1 MSALSIIGPLL
12 SGVGT
17 GLSSIFRIFTSVFTI
32 FGTSFLAIFSV
43 GLYILEPLTRD
54 LGKEKFNLTP
64 KPPQSTSIVED
75 ILFMLLE
82 LIYAIKDV
90 FMNIITTLTT
100 MFPFLIILLPILIVI
115 LIGTYILQFNGVLV
129 ITVLN
134 TIYSYLLLL
143 ATTFS
148 LAANVILGFFDVF
161 APLYN
166 QIVRFL
172 IQIIILIFNSICP
185 GPFDINNIQNACPLI
200 TTYLNFLLIY
210 WTLLLNILS
219 LFFQLAQT
227 IYLFI
232 GNIICPNGV
241 CSGAICSLSNSNPC
255 NFNITVF
262 MTWLTQIIDYVL
274 KVLFQIA
281 RLTLSWVSDI
291 LNMIIFNVVQFGL
304 SFGTIFTF
312 LGGNTATLENV
323 TPVSTDPQ
331 MLTALNNYK
340 TLLLYTKD
348 RIFELIGIYVRFF
361 TAGFIMGDT
370 IICNTIFDFL
380 NCIASKMCYAL
391 AYAGLYIFEFI
402 PLIKI
407 PLDFR
412 IICRFLG
419 LFLEKCSCD
428 VDIFVDKPTVLFGL
442 DLYSFTYILIPFFV
456 NSRIGCVQV
465 QKGETRALCVN
476 QPTTF
481 TSIFSPAVNISAGVP
496 YTTTLRPYV
505 NSTITSLNSCNCK
518 PGFYDTST
526 NTCLDP
532 YPVVVKCICN
542 GHFDY
547 PLERFHIQIEGIG
560 GLDVLCPQT
569 ALTSTYS
576 VTPVDYFNV
585 KGEGLWVPCVPGQNP
600 CKKTKSILPYIFKNL
615 G

>member
-1 MSALSIIGPLL
+1 MSALSFIGPLL

-17 GLSSIFRIFTSVFTI
+17 GLNSVFRIFVSLGTI
-32 FGTSFLAIFSV
+32 VGTGFLAMFSV
-43 GLYILEPLTRD
+43 GLYALEPLTRN

-75 ILFMLLE
+75 ILNILLE
-82 LIYAIKDV
+82 FIYAIKDV
-90 FMNIITTLTT
+90 FLNIITTLTT
-100 MFPFLIILLPILIVI
+100 IFPFLIILIPILGVI
-115 LIGTYILQFNGVLV
+115 LLGTYLLQFNGVLV

-148 LAANVILGFFDVF
+148 LAANFVLGFFDVF

-172 IQIIILIFNSICP
+172 IEVIVLVFNSICP

-200 TTYLNFLLIY
+200 TTYLNFLIIY
-210 WTLLLNILS
+210 WTLLLNVLS

-232 GNIICPNGV
+232 GTIICTNGV
-241 CSGAICSLSNSNPC
+241 CSGSLCPSNSNPC
-255 NFNITVF
+255 NYDVTIFVR
-262 MTWLTQIIDYVL
+262 WLTQITDYIL
-274 KVLFQIA
+274 KVVFQIA
-281 RLTLSWVSDI
+281 RLTLSWTSDI
-291 LNMIIFNVVQFGL
+291 LNMIIYNVVQFGL
-304 SFGTIFTF
+304 SFGTALTF
-312 LGGNTATLENV
+312 LNGNTATLETV
-323 TPVSTDPQ
+323 VPVSTDPI
-331 MLTALNNYK
+331 MLVALNNYK

-370 IICNTIFDFL
+370 IICNTIFDFV
-380 NCIASKMCYAL
+380 NCIASKTCYAL
-391 AYAGLYIFEFI
+391 AYAGLYTFQFI
-402 PLIKI
+402 GISI

-412 IICRFLG
+412 VICRFLG

-456 NSRIGCVQV
+456 NSRIACVQV
-465 QKGETRALCVN
+465 QKGETRSLCVN

-481 TSIFSPAVNISAGVP
+481 TSIFSPPVNVSAGVP
-496 YTTTLRPYV
+496 YSTILRPYV
-505 NSTITSLNSCNCK
+505 NNTVATYNSCNCK
-518 PGFYDTST
+518 PGAFDIGF
-526 NTCLDP
+526 NTCSDP
-532 YPVVVKCICN
+532 YPVVTKCICN
-542 GHFDY
+542 GNFDD
-547 PLERFHIQIEGIG
+547 PPERFHIQIQGIG
-560 GLDVLCPQT
+560 GLDAFCP
-569 ALTSTYS
+569 LDGFISTYS
-576 VTPVDYFNV
+576 TTPIDFYSV

-600 CKKTKSILPYIFKNL
+600 CKKTKSILPYIFKNI
-615 G
+615 GS